1 MHLIK
6 SWHFIRAFLQEPRSG
21 ENFKNS
27 IGIADI
33 SLAGRE
39 NPLENNA
46 SVKYIYIK
54 GGEERN
60 KRRGGEMIFEIVEG
74 REEKRK
80 KKKEKKRVSDL
91 TIKSQLF
98 TFV

>member
-1 MHLIK
+1 MKTRLKITPP
-6 SWHFIRAFLQEPRSG
+6 SNI
-21 ENFKNS
+21 
-27 IGIADI
+27 
-33 SLAGRE
+33 
-39 NPLENNA
+39 
-46 SVKYIYIK
+46 YIYIK

-74 REEKRK
+74 REEK
-80 KKKEKKRVSDL
+80 KKEKKRVSDL

>member
-1 MHLIK
+1 MKTRLKITPP
-6 SWHFIRAFLQEPRSG
+6 SNI
-21 ENFKNS
+21 
-27 IGIADI
+27 
-33 SLAGRE
+33 
-39 NPLENNA
+39 
-46 SVKYIYIK
+46 YIYIK

-60 KRRGGEMIFEIVEG
+60 KRRGGEMISEIVEG
-74 REEKRK
+74 REG

>member
-46 SVKYIYIK
+46 SVKYIYIYIK

-74 REEKRK
+74 REEEK
-80 KKKEKKRVSDL
+80 KKREEEGE
-91 TIKSQLF
+91 
-98 TFV
+98 